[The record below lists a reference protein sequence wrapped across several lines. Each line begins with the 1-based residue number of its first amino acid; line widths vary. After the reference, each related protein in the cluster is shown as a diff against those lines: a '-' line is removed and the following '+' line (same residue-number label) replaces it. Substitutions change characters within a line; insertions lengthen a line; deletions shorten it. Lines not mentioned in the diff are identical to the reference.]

1 MHSFK
6 ILSSQLVIFHLTKFC
21 LIQQHNVLTF
31 ILNVEFN

>member
-6 ILSSQLVIFHLTKFC
+6 SLSSQLVIFNLIKFS
-21 LIQQHNVLTF
+21 LIQQHNICPF